1 MRSTRRAL
9 LVTLALSGTAIGAA
23 PQAPAGAPRVGI
35 LFLRGGRAAESVR
48 AGGTSGAGSDFE
60 SGMLALG
67 YVEGRN
73 VIFERRDAQGRPE
86 RLDGLAAELVRAKVD
101 VIVVGGPGPL
111 SAARRASANI
121 PIVVVGGS
129 DPVEEGW
136 AGSLARPG
144 GNVTG
149 LTVTYPELSAKRLEL
164 IKELAP
170 DSVRIGLLLNPAE
183 LARAEM
189 SKMLEEPARRLAMEI
204 HVLEVRDAAGIE
216 PVLNAARRDRIE
228 AVLSLDTPLILS
240 NQRRLGDLALKL
252 RLPWIGEFT
261 TFGTHGLLLAYGA
274 DVGDLL
280 RRSAGHVD
288 RILRGSRPGDL
299 PIERPTKLELTINLQ
314 TARALGIVVPPS
326 LLRRADR
333 VIE

>member
-1 MRSTRRAL
+1 MTPTRRVL
-9 LVTLALSGTAIGAA
+9 LVALVLGGTATGTTA
-23 PQAPAGAPRVGI
+23 QVPAGVPRVGI
-35 LFLRGGRAAESVR
+35 LFLGVTGAEAVR
-48 AGGTSGAGSDFE
+48 AGGTADEGNSLE
-60 SGMLALG
+60 SGMRALG

-101 VIVVGGPGPL
+101 VIVAGGPGPL
-111 SAARRASANI
+111 AAARRASTTL
-121 PIVVVGGS
+121 PIVTVGGS
-129 DPVEEGW
+129 DPVQEGW

-149 LTVTYPELSAKRLEL
+149 LTVTYPELSPKRLEL

-170 DSVRIGLLLNPAE
+170 ASVRIGLLLNPAE
-183 LARAEM
+183 VSRAEM
-189 SKMLEEPARRLAMEI
+189 TGLLEEPARRLGMEI
-204 HVLEVRDAAGIE
+204 HVLEVHSLADME

-240 NQRRLGDLALKL
+240 NQRRLGDLMLKL
-252 RLPWIGEFT
+252 RLPWMGEFT

-274 DVGDLL
+274 DIRDLL
-280 RRSAGHVD
+280 RRSAAHVD
-288 RILRGSRPGDL
+288 RILKGTRPGDL
-299 PIERPTKLELTINLQ
+299 PIERPTKLDLTINLQ

-326 LLRRADR
+326 LVRRADR
-333 VIE
+333 MIE